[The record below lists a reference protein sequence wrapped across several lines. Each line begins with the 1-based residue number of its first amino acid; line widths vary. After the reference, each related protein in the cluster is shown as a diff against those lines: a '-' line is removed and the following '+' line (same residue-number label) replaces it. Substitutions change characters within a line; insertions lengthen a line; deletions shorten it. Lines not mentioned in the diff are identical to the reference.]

1 MAIIAQSARYGVG
14 IYGTSRYGEVNVAAS
29 IAGVSATGAIAPLVA
44 GGFEVDISERLGS
57 VAATG
62 SAGAVQANI
71 TEIIGGVAATSSVG
85 TVTLSNTVTPTGV
98 QATGFVNT
106 VEEKPTEVLN
116 SVSAIGTAGTVQV
129 NVAEVLTGVSATG
142 SIGTPQPIVSF
153 SVDVIGVSAVASLGT
168 VEAKTTE
175 VVNIGVS
182 ATGAVGSLTL
192 HTTAGI
198 SGVQG
203 TFTVGTGTYSGVQFD
218 FNAVRELYDRRRTSM
233 IDRAA

>member
-1 MAIIAQSARYGVG
+1 MAIIARYGVG
-14 IYGTSRYGEVNVAAS
+14 IYGTSRYGEADITAS
-29 IAGVSATGAIAPLVA
+29 IAGVSATGAIAPIVA

-62 SAGAVQANI
+62 
-71 TEIIGGVAATSSVG
+71 
-85 TVTLSNTVTPTGV
+85 
-98 QATGFVNT
+98 
-106 VEEKPTEVLN
+106 
-116 SVSAIGTAGTVQV
+116 TAGTVQV
-129 NVAEVLTGVSATG
+129 NVAEVLAGVSATG

-153 SVDVIGVSAVASLGT
+153 SVDVVGVSAVASLGT

-198 SGVQG
+198 AGVQG
-203 TFTVGTGTYSGVQFD
+203 TFTVGAGTYTGVQFD
-218 FNAVRELYDRRRTSM
+218 FNAVRELYDRRRTSV